1 MTWIY
6 FSLPR
11 FCYLLTVDTWS
22 WTHGRKR
29 RILSRFVAIDLSH
42 APQML
47 ALPATS
53 CVLTFF
59 PPFFVFRSRT
69 EHTQHHIFYSA
80 HTHIY
85 IYIFPPF
92 FSFLKDQSSR
102 GFIGNR
108 ERIIA
113 SPFLFFFFFFLES
126 RHASP
131 SLQSD
136 GSDGSNDPEYLNT
149 LFDQREAFLPAS
161 DIYIYLYDFLFI
173 LFYLLLFLS
182 ISHLFFLFS
191 SFDIPLTTPRC
202 TLVEFFFLNRSS
214 FSLPTHQEDKRNDL
228 SKVFVFYVLSLVPY
242 TREIDPIQIGD

>member
-1 MTWIY
+1 MWIIENAHN
-6 FSLPR
+6 FQAETRQKTDRNRWVPLRVEAWLGFIFLSHDFVTFWP
-11 FCYLLTVDTWS
+11 

-53 CVLTFF
+53 CVLTFPP
-59 PPFFVFRSRT
+59 PPFFVFQSRT

-113 SPFLFFFFFFLES
+113 SPFLFFFFFFSLSFES

-149 LFDQREAFLPAS
+149 LFDQREASFLPAS

-182 ISHLFFLFS
+182 ISHLFFFVFLFWYSSHDASLHSRGIFFFKSILIFS
-191 SFDIPLTTPRC
+191 SNTP
-202 TLVEFFFLNRSS
+202 
-214 FSLPTHQEDKRNDL
+214 
-228 SKVFVFYVLSLVPY
+228 
-242 TREIDPIQIGD
+242 GG

>member
-1 MTWIY
+1 
-6 FSLPR
+6 
-11 FCYLLTVDTWS
+11 
-22 WTHGRKR
+22 
-29 RILSRFVAIDLSH
+29 
-42 APQML
+42 ML

-59 PPFFVFRSRT
+59 PPFFVFQSRT

-80 HTHIY
+80 HTHTY

-182 ISHLFFLFS
+182 IFHLFFCF
-191 SFDIPLTTPRC
+191 PLLIFLSRR
-202 TLVEFFFLNRSS
+202 LVALSWNFFF
-214 FSLPTHQEDKRNDL
+214 
-228 SKVFVFYVLSLVPY
+228 
-242 TREIDPIQIGD
+242 

>member
-22 WTHGRKR
+22 KTQDIITLRGHRS
-29 RILSRFVAIDLSH
+29 LSRPTNACSPRYFLRVNIF
-42 APQML
+42 P
-47 ALPATS
+47 
-53 CVLTFF
+53 
-59 PPFFVFRSRT
+59 PPFFVFQSRT

-113 SPFLFFFFFFLES
+113 SPFLFFFFFFSLSFES

-149 LFDQREAFLPAS
+149 LFDQREASFLPAS

-182 ISHLFFLFS
+182 ISHLFFFVFLFWYSSHDASLHSRGIFFFKSILIFS
-191 SFDIPLTTPRC
+191 SNTP
-202 TLVEFFFLNRSS
+202 
-214 FSLPTHQEDKRNDL
+214 
-228 SKVFVFYVLSLVPY
+228 
-242 TREIDPIQIGD
+242 GG